1 MAQPRKQQTFTY
13 LEPHSGGN
21 DDAAASLLLETEL
34 SNLSLCRRLAPVWNY
49 GLSRSSQPIGLQG
62 LKPLFHTA
70 CKTMILLIAA

>member
-34 SNLSLCRRLAPVWNY
+34 SNLSLCRRLTAAWSE
-49 GLSRSSQPIGLQG
+49 GFSLHIQLIGS
-62 LKPLFHTA
+62 K
-70 CKTMILLIAA
+70 C